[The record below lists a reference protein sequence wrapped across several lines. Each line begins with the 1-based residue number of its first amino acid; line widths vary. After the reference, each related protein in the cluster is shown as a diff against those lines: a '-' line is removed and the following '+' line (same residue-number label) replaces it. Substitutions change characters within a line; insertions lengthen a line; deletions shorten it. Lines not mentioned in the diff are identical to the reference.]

1 MTRSSAAAIVLLT
14 AAILAGATR
23 ADDYPHAREP
33 IASVRQVYDGTL
45 TPDLA
50 VSTFRNIDRLFPSRT
65 IRHGEHVAALPR
77 AQRGLGALK
86 FTSRGRDWDLFDY
99 LAVNRVA
106 GLLVLK
112 DGAVALELYQYG
124 NTERTRWMS
133 MSVAKSITSTLIGA
147 AIKDGAIA
155 SIDDPVS
162 RYVPALAGSA
172 YDGVSVRDI
181 LMMSSGVR
189 WDETYTNP
197 ASDRRRLLEV
207 QIEQRPGAAIALMG
221 KLPRAAPPGTVF
233 NYNTGE
239 TLVAGEIL
247 YNAVKRPLADY
258 LSDRIWKPCGME
270 ADATWW
276 LGSPDGVEI
285 AGSGFAATLRD
296 YGRFGQFILN
306 GGKAGN
312 EQVLP
317 EGWMQAASARQHL
330 KSGKLLDYGYYWWP
344 ATPTAATP
352 DPAGGFMAEGIFGQ
366 FLYVNPRER
375 VVVVVWSARSKPEDM
390 DIIDDV
396 DFFGAVARALH

>member
-1 MTRSSAAAIVLLT
+1 VLLT